1 MSFSQLFPLK
11 DATLSNQYPVMN
23 TGLDPILELSKPT
36 DSNPSRIVIQFDQGE
51 IENTLNSISSSIRS
65 GSNFQSYLR
74 LYASEVESLPAV
86 IPVLCNPI
94 SLDWDQ
100 GTGRFGNIPQ
110 TQNGVSWTG
119 PKVGQL
125 WTTSSGISTSS
136 YASGSFGGGS
146 WYTGYTTSQSI
157 SQYTPQDL
165 YINVTD
171 SIQAWVSGTINN
183 NGFILRVSESIELS
197 EDYKYQLNYFGRDTN
212 TIYPPT
218 LLFYWDSHVYN
229 PESSSILVSDEFN
242 VALGNNNNTFQSEE
256 IVKLRVYSREKFPP
270 RTFVTQSLYTYN
282 KILPETSYYQ
292 IIDIDTNESI
302 IPFNNPGTQLS
313 ADSTSSYFHLNM
325 NYLEP
330 ERYYTVQ
337 IKTEMG
343 SSSLISTNNNM
354 MFKTRQVV

>member
-86 IPVLCNPI
+86 IPVLCNPV

-110 TQNGVSWTG
+110 TQNGVSWIG
-119 PKVGQL
+119 PKTGSF
-125 WTTSSGISTSS
+125 WTTASGISTSS

-146 WYTGYTTSQSI
+146 WYTGYTSIQNI

-165 YINVTD
+165 LIDVTD
-171 SIQAWVSGTINN
+171 QVTAWDNGTINN
-183 NGFILRVSESIELS
+183 NGFILRVTESVEFSEN
-197 EDYKYQLNYFGRDTN
+197 YQYQLNYFGRDTN
-212 TIYPPT
+212 TIYPPS
-218 LLFYWDSHVYN
+218 LLFYWDDQTYN
-229 PESSSILVSDEFN
+229 TGSSEVLRSDEYN
-242 VALGNNNNTFQSEE
+242 IAIGNNNNVFQSGDN
-256 IVKLRVYSREKFPP
+256 VKIRVYSREKFPP

-282 KILPETSYYQ
+282 KILP
-292 IIDIDTNESI
+292 
-302 IPFNNPGTQLS
+302 
-313 ADSTSSYFHLNM
+313 SSRRL
-325 NYLEP
+325 
-330 ERYYTVQ
+330 
-337 IKTEMG
+337 
-343 SSSLISTNNNM
+343 
-354 MFKTRQVV
+354 TRRSNCR